1 MSGSEGAL
9 RIALALESSGPG
21 GAENMVVQLGLALRE
36 LGHAPIV
43 VTMREGWMTE
53 RAAAGGLP
61 VWIEPQRPGLDVGW
75 VVRFARRLA
84 RERIDV
90 LHSHE
95 FAMNVFGGAA
105 AVLARVP
112 SVSTIHGKH
121 WIADRKRRAI
131 AYRVLSR
138 LGVPVVAVSEDL
150 ARYLAQGLAIPRE
163 RIRLVH
169 NGIPMLKRAVGDPG
183 TAQAARRSS
192 ASEHTSAAVDRA
204 EIRRAVGLP
213 DAGVLILAVGNLYPV
228 KDHATLLRAL
238 PELPGARVAIAG
250 RGDEEPKL
258 RQLAAELGIETRV
271 HLLGLRDDVDRLL
284 AAADLFVQPSR
295 SEGLPLAV
303 LEAMAAGLPVVAT
316 QVGGMAEA
324 VVDGETGI
332 LVEPAR
338 PDELARAL
346 RLLLE
351 SEALR
356 TRMGRAAR
364 ARAEAEFSVETMARR
379 YVALYRAL

>member
-1 MSGSEGAL
+1 MTRSDGPL

-21 GAENMVVQLGLALRE
+21 GAENMVVQLGLALKA

-61 VWIEPQRPGLDVGW
+61 VWIEPQRPGLDLGW
-75 VVRFARRLA
+75 VARFARRLV

-95 FAMNVFGGAA
+95 FAMNVFGGTA

-112 SVSTIHGKH
+112 ALSTIHGKH
-121 WIADRKRRAI
+121 WIADRQRRAI
-131 AYRVLSR
+131 AYRVLAR

-150 ARYLAQGLAIPRE
+150 AGYLASGLGIERA

-169 NGIPMLKRAVGDPG
+169 NGIPMRPMPQASEGSRAGAPGEGVSDP
-183 TAQAARRSS
+183 AAR
-192 ASEHTSAAVDRA
+192 AALRGS
-204 EIRRAVGLP
+204 VGLP
-213 DAGVLILAVGNLYPV
+213 ETGLLILAVGNLYPV

-238 PELPGARVAIAG
+238 PELGDARVAIAG
-250 RGDEEPKL
+250 RGEEEPHL
-258 RQLAAELGIETRV
+258 RRLAAELGIESRV
-271 HLLGLRDDVDRLL
+271 HLLGLRNDVDRLL
-284 AAADLFVQPSR
+284 AAADVFVQPSR

-316 QVGGMAEA
+316 RVGGMGEA
-324 VVDGETGI
+324 VVDGETGL
-332 LVEPAR
+332 LVEPER
-338 PDELARAL
+338 PDILAGAL
-346 RLLLE
+346 RRLLGD
-351 SEALR
+351 EALR
-356 TRMGRAAR
+356 SRLGRAGR

-379 YVALYRAL
+379 YVALYRGR

>member
-1 MSGSEGAL
+1 MTSSPARRDESL

-21 GAENMVVQLGLALRE
+21 GAENMVVQLGFALRD

-61 VWIEPQRPGLDVGW
+61 VWIEPQRPGLDLGW
-75 VVRFARRLA
+75 VVRFARRLV

-90 LHSHE
+90 LHTHE
-95 FAMNVFGGAA
+95 FAMNVFGGTA
-105 AVLARVP
+105 AVLARIP
-112 SVSTIHGKH
+112 SLSTIHGKH

-150 ARYLAQGLAIPRE
+150 ASYLASGLGMARE

-169 NGIPMLKRAVGDPG
+169 NGIPMRATQEATPEETGDRPSG
-183 TAQAARRSS
+183 RADARR
-192 ASEHTSAAVDRA
+192 R
-204 EIRRAVGLP
+204 VGLP
-213 DAGVLILAVGNLYPV
+213 AEGLLVLAVGNLYPV

-238 PELPGARVAIAG
+238 PSLPGVQVAIAG
-250 RGDEEPKL
+250 RGEEEPNL
-258 RQLAAELGIETRV
+258 RRLAAELDVEDRV

-303 LEAMAAGLPVVAT
+303 LEAMGAGLPVVAT
-316 QVGGMAEA
+316 RVGGMGEA
-324 VVDGETGI
+324 IVEGETGL
-332 LVEPAR
+332 LVEPGQ
-338 PDELARAL
+338 PDRLADAL
-346 RLLLE
+346 RTLLDD
-351 SEALR
+351 EALR
-356 TRMGRAAR
+356 RRMGQAAR
-364 ARAEAEFSVETMARR
+364 ARAQAEFSVETMARR
-379 YVALYRAL
+379 YLALYAALRA

>member
-1 MSGSEGAL
+1 MTASDGAL

-21 GAENMVVQLGLALRE
+21 GAENMVVQLGLALRD

-61 VWIEPQRPGLDVGW
+61 VWIEPQRPGLDLGW
-75 VVRFARRLA
+75 VARFARRLR

-95 FAMNVFGGAA
+95 FAMNVFGGTA

-131 AYRVLSR
+131 AYRVLAR

-150 ARYLAQGLAIPRE
+150 ASYLASGLGIPRE
-163 RIRLVH
+163 QIRLVH
-169 NGIPMLKRAVGDPG
+169 NGIPMRPPKVGAEHTPI
-183 TAQAARRSS
+183 AAAR
-192 ASEHTSAAVDRA
+192 AAEGAAPDRV
-204 EIRRAVGLP
+204 EIRRSLGLP
-213 DAGVLILAVGNLYPV
+213 AEGPLILAVGNLYPV

-250 RGDEEPKL
+250 RGEEEPNL
-258 RQLAAELGIETRV
+258 RRLAAELGIEARV

-316 QVGGMAEA
+316 RVGGMGEA
-324 VVDGETGI
+324 VADGETGI
-332 LVEPAR
+332 LVEPGR
-338 PDELARAL
+338 PEALAAAL
-346 RLLLE
+346 RRLLGDDV
-351 SEALR
+351 LR
-356 TRMGRAAR
+356 ERMGRAAR
-364 ARAEAEFSVETMARR
+364 TRAQAEFSVETMARR
-379 YVALYRAL
+379 YVALYRAR

>member
-1 MSGSEGAL
+1 MTRSEGAL

-36 LGHAPIV
+36 LGHEPIV
-43 VTMREGWMTE
+43 VTLREGWMTE

-61 VWIEPQRPGLDVGW
+61 VWIEPQRPGLDLGW
-75 VVRFARRLA
+75 VVRFARRLT

-105 AVLARVP
+105 AVLARVRA
-112 SVSTIHGKH
+112 VSTIHGKH

-131 AYRVLSR
+131 AYRVLAR
-138 LGVPVVAVSEDL
+138 FGVPVVAVSEDL
-150 ARYLAQGLAIPRE
+150 ARYLEAGLGIRRE

-169 NGIPMLKRAVGDPG
+169 NGIPMRK
-183 TAQAARRSS
+183 QAARDPGAERDARHSS
-192 ASEHTSAAVDRA
+192 ASEHTSAAADRA
-204 EIRRAVGLP
+204 EIRRGVGLP

-238 PELPGARVAIAG
+238 PELPGTRVAIAG
-250 RGDEEPKL
+250 RGDEEPNL

-316 QVGGMAEA
+316 RVGGMGEA

-346 RLLLE
+346 RSLLE
-351 SEALR
+351 NEALR

>member
-1 MSGSEGAL
+1 MTRADGPL

-21 GAENMVVQLGLALRE
+21 GAENMVVQLGLALKA
-36 LGHAPIV
+36 LGHEPIV

-61 VWIEPQRPGLDVGW
+61 VWIEPQRPGLDLGW

-95 FAMNVFGGAA
+95 FAMNVFGGTA
-105 AVLARVP
+105 AVLARIP
-112 SVSTIHGKH
+112 ALSTIHGKH

-131 AYRVLSR
+131 AYRVLAR
-138 LGVPVVAVSEDL
+138 LGVPVIAVSEDL
-150 ARYLAQGLAIPRE
+150 AGYLASGLGIPRE
-163 RIRLVH
+163 QIRLVH
-169 NGIPMLKRAVGDPG
+169 NGIPIRPPSME
-183 TAQAARRSS
+183 AARSPIEGVGEP
-192 ASEHTSAAVDRA
+192 ASAASARG
-204 EIRRAVGLP
+204 ETRRRLGLP
-213 DAGVLILAVGNLYPV
+213 AEGPLILAVGNLYPV

-238 PELPGARVAIAG
+238 PELPGVHVAIAG
-250 RGDEEPKL
+250 RGDEEPNL
-258 RQLAAELGIETRV
+258 RRLAAELGIEERV

-284 AAADLFVQPSR
+284 GAADLFVQPSR

-316 QVGGMAEA
+316 RVGGMGEA

-332 LVEPAR
+332 LVEPGR
-338 PDELARAL
+338 PEALAAAL
-346 RLLLE
+346 RRLLGD
-351 SEALR
+351 APLR
-356 TRMGRAAR
+356 GEMGRAAR
-364 ARAEAEFSVETMARR
+364 TRAEAEFSVRTMARR
-379 YVALYRAL
+379 YVTLYRAH